1 MLRLLLRPHKGFAAF
16 CLGLDF
22 GAGEGQGAVL
32 ALGGEGHVI
41 RENANHAS
49 RWGWVI
55 QRHRACVGTSF
66 YNTRRVQRQ
75 RGDGCTSSRVI
86 LLTPLWEA

>member
-1 MLRLLLRPHKGFAAF
+1 
-16 CLGLDF
+16 
-22 GAGEGQGAVL
+22 
-32 ALGGEGHVI
+32 VI